1 MEKSKIYKHSFFNA
15 DLIKQSFKENFK
27 EKASR
32 ESFRLRRD
40 EESWEFDNESEFFA
54 EYRKKHDSSSIR
66 KSNSELSISIA
77 YNKGMETTITVQAK
91 DREKIESIFE
101 LFEQNFEKSKTS
113 DVKQKIFTIFIGH
126 GRS

>member
-40 EESWEFDNESEFFA
+40 EESWEFDNESEFFFFFL
-54 EYRKKHDSSSIR
+54 KKHDSS
-66 KSNSELSISIA
+66 
-77 YNKGMETTITVQAK
+77 
-91 DREKIESIFE
+91 
-101 LFEQNFEKSKTS
+101 
-113 DVKQKIFTIFIGH
+113 
-126 GRS
+126 

>member
-40 EESWEFDNESEFFA
+40 EES
-54 EYRKKHDSSSIR
+54 
-66 KSNSELSISIA
+66 
-77 YNKGMETTITVQAK
+77 
-91 DREKIESIFE
+91 
-101 LFEQNFEKSKTS
+101 
-113 DVKQKIFTIFIGH
+113 
-126 GRS
+126 